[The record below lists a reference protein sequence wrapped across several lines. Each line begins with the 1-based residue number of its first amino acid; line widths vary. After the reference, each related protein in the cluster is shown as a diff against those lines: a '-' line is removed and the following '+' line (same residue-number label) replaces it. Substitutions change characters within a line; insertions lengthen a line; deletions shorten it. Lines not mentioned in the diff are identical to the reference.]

1 LYLFVFGCF
10 ILSSSL
16 ELWKMLSQ
24 ADDAKRTTEDMK
36 ATFEARVREIL
47 LACDGAITTSDKAAI
62 VLSKRSA
69 KL

>member
-1 LYLFVFGCF
+1 
-10 ILSSSL
+10 
-16 ELWKMLSQ
+16 MLSQ
-24 ADDAKRTTEDMK
+24 ADDAKRTTKDMK

-47 LACDGAITTSDKAAI
+47 LACDGAITTSDKAAT